1 MMYCKHCGTEL
12 AEGATFCPTCG
23 KLVADGQDPFATDV
37 QVEYVDPFTD
47 EIKVESVPP
56 MDGAEKTSL
65 ASKLLKKAIVGLVMG
80 VACFMMSTIFTDV
93 LFSLEEFGIAAL
105 FNLIFLGVNIASLVI
120 TCQARRAM
128 YEYTSKYGETS
139 GKASVGK
146 GLSIPALIVNL
157 LALAYH
163 VILFLGSYALS
174 L

>member
-23 KLVADGQDPFATDV
+23 KLVEDGQDPFATDV

-93 LFSLEEFGIAAL
+93 LFSLEEFETGSGGLAGWGEITL
-105 FNLIFLGVNIASLVI
+105 SNWRFPWQRVFEVRMDMELEPLLEPHSHKSFLGIRY
-120 TCQARRAM
+120 Q
-128 YEYTSKYGETS
+128 
-139 GKASVGK
+139 
-146 GLSIPALIVNL
+146 
-157 LALAYH
+157 
-163 VILFLGSYALS
+163 
-174 L
+174 